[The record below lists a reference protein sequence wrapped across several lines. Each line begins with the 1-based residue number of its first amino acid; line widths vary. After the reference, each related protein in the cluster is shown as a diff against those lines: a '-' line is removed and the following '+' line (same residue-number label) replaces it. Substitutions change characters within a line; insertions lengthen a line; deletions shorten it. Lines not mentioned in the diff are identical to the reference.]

1 MSMAINFGRMGIYN
15 EKFPSLVLPDS
26 LYHAVL
32 QGFANNFSCSITIT
46 TRSMAIKLGKVVTYY
61 QKLQPIKIHN
71 PLNTW
76 AREVT

>member
-46 TRSMAIKLGKVVTYY
+46 TRSMVKGNI
-61 QKLQPIKIHN
+61 
-71 PLNTW
+71 
-76 AREVT
+76 